1 MKNLKYI
8 IVTVLALISTSC
20 KDFLTVNPKTEM
32 TKDLF
37 FSTEAGFK
45 DALSGVYIQ
54 MKGNNVYGQAMTMT
68 AIEQLI
74 SSWDVT
80 ANTVEQKLG
89 LFNFTDATVEKS
101 LSSIYSGEYKVIAS
115 INAILNQIDE
125 RKDVFKTPGMYET
138 IKAECLALRAYCHL
152 DILRLFGPIP
162 TDPSTGNML
171 AYVTLLSKT
180 PNQLIPFAQYQEAL
194 IKDLTDAEFLLKDID
209 PVIKYSLAELRNP
222 SQTAAFNPADTYFA
236 YRYYRMNYYAVK
248 ALQARAYLWF
258 NNKEKAFECA
268 KLVIDAKSNDGSAK
282 FRLGTAT
289 DMTNKDYVLTCEH
302 ICGLYDFNLYKKY
315 NDLYAAGTLK
325 KGSTA
330 TTVTTQLYGNTGTDI
345 REANLW
351 ELITLA
357 NQSKCYVLKKYQMVE
372 KPQNLAADIKQIPL
386 LRISEMY
393 LIAIEAGTL
402 ADAQALWATF
412 RTSRNIAVTTLP
424 ADPTA
429 LKYELLKE
437 YRKEFYAEGQAYFAY
452 KRINAPKANTLFI
465 PAAAAINYLIPLP
478 KTETINLN

>member
-8 IVTVLALISTSC
+8 IVAVLALISTSC

-32 TKDLF
+32 TQDVL

-54 MKGNNVYGQAMTMT
+54 MKGSDAYGMAMTMGT
-68 AIEQLI
+68 IEQII

-80 ANTVEQKLG
+80 ANSTPQKLG
-89 LFNFTDATVEKS
+89 LFNYTDAGVEGS
-101 LSSIYSGEYKVIAS
+101 LATIYAAEYKIIAS
-115 INAILNQIDE
+115 INAILNHVDE
-125 RKDVFKTPGMYET
+125 RKDVFNTPGMYET

-152 DILRLFGPIP
+152 DLLRLFGPIP

-171 AYVTLLSKT
+171 AYVTVLSKN
-180 PNQLIPFAQYQEAL
+180 PNQLIPFSQYQEL
-194 IKDLTDAEFLLKDID
+194 LLKDLTEAEALLKDID
-209 PVIKYSLAELRNP
+209 PITQYSLVQLRDP
-222 SQTAAFNPADTYFA
+222 RATAAFNPADTYLA

-258 NNKEKAFECA
+258 NNKEKAYECA
-268 KLVIDAKSNDGSAK
+268 KLVIDAKNNDGSAK
-282 FRLGTAT
+282 FRLGTAV

-302 ICGLYDFNLYKKY
+302 ICGLYDFNLYTKY
-315 NDLYAAGTLK
+315 VGNFANGLLK

-330 TTVTTQLYGNTGTDI
+330 TSINTQLFGNTGTDI
-345 REANLW
+345 REANMW

-372 KPQNLAADIKQIPL
+372 KPTNLASDFKQIPL

-393 LIAIEAGTL
+393 MIAIEAGAS
-402 ADAQALWATF
+402 ADAQALWNTF
-412 RTSRNIAVTTLP
+412 RTSRNIAVTNLP

-437 YRKEFYAEGQAYFAY
+437 YRKEFYGEGQAFFAY
-452 KRINAPKANTLFI
+452 KRVNAPKANMLFV
-465 PAAAAINYLIPLP
+465 PAAATVNYLIPLP